1 MASLSLSDRNE
12 TTHIYMHT
20 SYGTKAMSR
29 GFSAGA
35 KQVMKSADYKKS
47 LSSLLIQTSRQ
58 QKKKTLYL
66 SVNVFSTKY

>member
-1 MASLSLSDRNE
+1 MASLPLSDRNE
-12 TTHIYMHT
+12 TTHIYIHT
-20 SYGTKAMSR
+20 SYGTKARSR

-58 QKKKTLYL
+58 QKKTLYL
-66 SVNVFSTKY
+66 SVYVFNAKY

>member
-58 QKKKTLYL
+58 QKK
-66 SVNVFSTKY
+66 NHFI